1 MICALAGK
9 QSEVERGWLKPQGL
23 EPPALGVLAGLSER
37 VTPGDLGEVPPGRAG
52 KNQCRYPE
60 SRHKELGAFK
70 GQHENSAG
78 SRYGLGRRD
87 KV

>member
-37 VTPGDLGEVPPGRAG
+37 VTPEDLGEVPPGRAG
-52 KNQCRYPE
+52 RT
-60 SRHKELGAFK
+60 
-70 GQHENSAG
+70 SAG
-78 SRYGLGRRD
+78 TLSLGIKNLVPLRGSM
-87 KV
+87 KTPLAQGMG